1 MKFFTH
7 NLSLYF
13 NKKCQ
18 NFQTKNKLKELILAK
33 ISDIPQIS
41 QITFN
46 LVAGLKLQCQWKS
59 ISLLRGFSLSV
70 QCVIPSKVVYIW
82 GNNC

>member
-46 LVAGLKLQCQWKS
+46 LVAGLKLQCQ
-59 ISLLRGFSLSV
+59 
-70 QCVIPSKVVYIW
+70 
-82 GNNC
+82 